1 MLPFALEIFIEMLPR
16 KHPWW
21 SHLSMRWLFRRASLK
36 DSITDLLYLT
46 KLFKKDD
53 LWHLLLNSLREFLL
67 TYLNFSLCKF
77 LSAVIFYNVTP
88 NVNKNL
94 LQIALLK
101 HTPYRISMPL
111 SFLEDLTQI
120 IFRIKSS
127 RIDNWFLQLITC

>member
-1 MLPFALEIFIEMLPR
+1 MYFIKTNNRHRQNVAFCTRNIYWKASKKAHLVESFKYEMAVPESQPEGLY
-16 KHPWW
+16 
-21 SHLSMRWLFRRASLK
+21 
-36 DSITDLLYLT
+36 TDLFYLT

-53 LWHLLLNSLREFLL
+53 FWQLLLNSLREFLL
-67 TYLNFSLCKF
+67 TYLSFSLCKF

-101 HTPYRISMPL
+101 RTPFRISMPL

-120 IFRIKSS
+120 IFS
-127 RIDNWFLQLITC
+127 N